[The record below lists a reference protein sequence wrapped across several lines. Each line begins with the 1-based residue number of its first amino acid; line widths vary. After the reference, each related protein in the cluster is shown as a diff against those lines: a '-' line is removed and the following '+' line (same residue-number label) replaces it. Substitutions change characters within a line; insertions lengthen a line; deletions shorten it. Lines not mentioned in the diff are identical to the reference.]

1 MEVIFRSN
9 DSLSKYYLGAGNGA
23 KRWLDQSLG
32 KYLSDSALIRL
43 DMFTTGIDEAT
54 ATLNIVDGKLHV
66 YAKSNVTSRL
76 TSIEEVIKKATV
88 QLLKHKEKNNL
99 YFGIVDD
106 ECFYSDGIL
115 NDYKLQEEILS
126 LEESL
131 NDKKS
136 SKYYKRI
143 TNKYVKHLYDIKEI
157 EDEIRRAEIQLNVLY
172 NIMDNEFDTILH
184 YDYILLTKSIEQI
197 EKQINLLINKKNK
210 YKMNNRDQEYINE
223 TIDEELKILN
233 LKRR

>member
-32 KYLSDSALIRL
+32 KYLSDNALIRL

-88 QLLKHKEKNNL
+88 QLLKHKERLNN
-99 YFGIVDD
+99 V
-106 ECFYSDGIL
+106 S
-115 NDYKLQEEILS
+115 LS
-126 LEESL
+126 E
-131 NDKKS
+131 
-136 SKYYKRI
+136 
-143 TNKYVKHLYDIKEI
+143 
-157 EDEIRRAEIQLNVLY
+157 
-172 NIMDNEFDTILH
+172 M
-184 YDYILLTKSIEQI
+184 
-197 EKQINLLINKKNK
+197 
-210 YKMNNRDQEYINE
+210 
-223 TIDEELKILN
+223 
-233 LKRR
+233 